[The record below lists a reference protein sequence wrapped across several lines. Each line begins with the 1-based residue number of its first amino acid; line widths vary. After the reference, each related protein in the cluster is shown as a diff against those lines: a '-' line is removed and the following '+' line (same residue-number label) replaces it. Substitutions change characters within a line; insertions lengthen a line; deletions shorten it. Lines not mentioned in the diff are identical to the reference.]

1 MDDSKF
7 MKRCIDLALKGI
19 GYTYPNPLVGSI
31 IVHNNKII
39 GEGYHA
45 KYGESHAE
53 VNAIN
58 NVVNKKLLRESTLYV
73 NLEPC
78 NHHGNTPPCTE
89 AIIDNNI
96 KRIVIGSRDPN
107 KLVDGSGI
115 DKLRSSGC
123 DVVVGVMD
131 LECSDLNKRFFKY
144 HKHKRPYI
152 ILKWAESKDGFISPL
167 KSRLSTRK
175 VNWISGEKSKKLTH
189 KWRSEE
195 HSILVGVQTIIDD
208 NPLLTTRFVNG
219 KDPIRFVLDPNSR
232 IPIDSRVLSQTSKT
246 IIFSKKEN
254 NLISDYTKSLSFEN
268 IQLIIESLYNMKIQS
283 VLIEGGT
290 KTINHFLNNDLWDSI
305 RVFKSNK
312 KIKDGIKSPYVD
324 FSKFSKNDIGDDILY
339 EINR

>member
-1 MDDSKF
+1 MDDIKF
-7 MKRCIDLALKGI
+7 MKRCIDLASKGI
-19 GYTYPNPLVGSI
+19 GYTYPNPLVGSV
-31 IVHNNKII
+31 IVYNNKII

-58 NVVNKKLLRESTLYV
+58 SVGDKELLRESTLYV

-78 NHHGNTPPCTE
+78 NHHGKTPPCTE
-89 AIIDNNI
+89 AIINNNI

-107 KLVDGSGI
+107 RLVDGSGI

-123 DVVVGVMD
+123 DVVVGVMES
-131 LECSDLNKRFFKY
+131 ECSNLNKRFFKY
-144 HKHKRPYI
+144 HKHKRPYV
-152 ILKWAESKDGFISPL
+152 ILKWAESKDGFISPQ
-167 KSRLSTRK
+167 KSNQSPRK
-175 VNWISGEKSKKLTH
+175 ISWISGENSKKLNH

-208 NPLLTTRFVNG
+208 DPLLTTRFVDG
-219 KDPIRFVLDPNSR
+219 KNPIRFVLDPNSR
-232 IPIDSRVLSQTSKT
+232 IPIDSKVLSQTSKT
-246 IIFSKKEN
+246 IILSKKEN
-254 NLISDYTKSLSFEN
+254 NLIPNYTKSSNFEN
-268 IQLIIESLYNMKIQS
+268 IQKIIESLYDMKIQS

-312 KIKDGIKSPYVD
+312 NITDGIRSPNVD
-324 FSKFSKNDIGDDILY
+324 LSKFSKSDIGDDILY

>member
-1 MDDSKF
+1 VDDIKF
-7 MKRCIDLALKGI
+7 MKRCIYLASKGI
-19 GYTYPNPLVGSI
+19 GYTYPNPLVGSV

-58 NVVNKKLLRESTLYV
+58 SVSNKELLKESTLYV
-73 NLEPC
+73 SLEPC
-78 NHHGNTPPCTE
+78 NHHGSTPPCTE
-89 AIIDNNI
+89 AILNNNI

-107 KLVDGSGI
+107 RLVDGSGI

-123 DVVVGVMD
+123 DVIVGVMEV
-131 LECSDLNKRFFKY
+131 ECSHLNKRFFKY
-144 HKHKRPYI
+144 HKYKRPYI

-167 KSRLSTRK
+167 KSNQSPRK
-175 VNWISGEKSKKLTH
+175 VNWISGEDSKKLTH

-208 NPLLTTRFVNG
+208 DPFLTTRLVDG
-219 KDPIRFVLDPNSR
+219 KNPIRFVLDPNSR
-232 IPIDSRVLSQTSKT
+232 IPIDSKVLSEISKT
-246 IIFSKKEN
+246 IILSKKEN
-254 NLISDYTKSLSFEN
+254 NLIPSYTRSSSFEN
-268 IQLIIESLYNMKIQS
+268 IQLIIDSLYDMKIQS

-312 KIKDGIKSPYVD
+312 NITHGIKSPNVD
-324 FSKFSKNDIGDDILY
+324 FSKFSKSDIGGDILFELY
-339 EINR
+339 R

>member
-1 MDDSKF
+1 MDDIKF
-7 MKRCIDLALKGI
+7 MKRCIDLASKGL
-19 GYTYPNPLVGSI
+19 GYTYPNPLVGSV
-31 IVHNNKII
+31 IVHDNKII

-58 NVVNKKLLRESTLYV
+58 SVGDKELLRESTLYV

-78 NHHGNTPPCTE
+78 NHHGKTPPCTE
-89 AIIDNNI
+89 AIINNNI

-107 KLVDGSGI
+107 RLVDGSGI

-123 DVVVGVMD
+123 DVVVGVME
-131 LECSDLNKRFFKY
+131 LECSNLNKRFFKY

-167 KSRLSTRK
+167 KSNQSPRK
-175 VNWISGEKSKKLTH
+175 VSWISGENSKKLNH

-208 NPLLTTRFVNG
+208 DPLLTTRFVDG
-219 KDPIRFVLDPNSR
+219 KNPIRFVLDPNSR
-232 IPIDSRVLSQTSKT
+232 IPIDSKVLSQTSKT
-246 IIFSKKEN
+246 IILSKKEN
-254 NLISDYTKSLSFEN
+254 NLIPNYTKSSNFEN
-268 IQLIIESLYNMKIQS
+268 IQRIIESLYDMKIQS

-290 KTINHFLNNDLWDSI
+290 KTINHFLDNDSWDSI

-312 KIKDGIKSPYVD
+312 NITDGIRSPDVD
-324 FSKFSKNDIGDDILY
+324 LSKFTKSDIGDDILY

>member
-1 MDDSKF
+1 MDDIIF
-7 MKRCIDLALKGI
+7 MKRCIELASKGI
-19 GYTYPNPLVGSI
+19 GYTYPNPLVGSV

-58 NVVNKKLLRESTLYV
+58 SVGNKELLKESTLYV

-78 NHHGNTPPCTE
+78 NHHGKTPPCTE
-89 AIIDNNI
+89 AIINNNI
-96 KRIVIGSRDPN
+96 KRIVIGSKDPN
-107 KLVDGSGI
+107 RLVNGSGI
-115 DKLRSSGC
+115 DKLKSNGC
-123 DVVVGVMD
+123 DVVVGVMEV
-131 LECSDLNKRFFKY
+131 ECSDLNKRFFIY

-167 KSRLSTRK
+167 KSNQSPRK
-175 VNWISGEKSKKLTH
+175 VNWISGEDSKKLTH

-195 HSILVGVQTIIDD
+195 HSILVGVQTIVDD
-208 NPLLTTRFVNG
+208 NPLLTTRFVHG
-219 KDPIRFVLDPNSR
+219 KNPIRFVLDPNSR
-232 IPIDSRVLSQTSKT
+232 IPIDSKVLSETSKT
-246 IIFSKKEN
+246 IILSKKEN
-254 NLISDYTKSLSFEN
+254 NLIPDYTKSLSFEN
-268 IQLIIESLYNMKIQS
+268 IQLIIESLHDMKIQS

-312 KIKDGIKSPYVD
+312 NIKSGIKSPNVD
-324 FSKFSKNDIGDDILY
+324 LLKFSKSQVGDDILY

>member
-1 MDDSKF
+1 VDDIKF
-7 MKRCIDLALKGI
+7 MKRCLDLASKGI
-19 GYTYPNPLVGSI
+19 GYTYPNPLVGSV
-31 IVHNNKII
+31 IVYNNKII
-39 GEGYHA
+39 GEGYHT

-58 NVVNKKLLRESTLYV
+58 SVGDKKLLRESTLYV

-78 NHHGNTPPCTE
+78 NHHGKTPPCTE
-89 AIIDNNI
+89 AIINNGI
-96 KRIVIGSRDPN
+96 KRVVIGSRDPN
-107 KLVDGSGI
+107 RLVDGNGI

-123 DVVVGVMD
+123 NVVVGVME
-131 LECSDLNKRFFKY
+131 LECSNLNKRFFKY

-167 KSRLSTRK
+167 KSNQSPRE
-175 VNWISGEKSKKLTH
+175 VNWISGENSKKLSH

-208 NPLLTTRFVNG
+208 DPLLTTRFVDG
-219 KDPIRFVLDPNSR
+219 KNPIRFVLDPNSR
-232 IPIDSRVLSQTSKT
+232 IPIDSKVLSEVSKT
-246 IIFSKKEN
+246 IILSKKEN
-254 NLISDYTKSLSFEN
+254 NLIPNYTKSSNFEN
-268 IQLIIESLYNMKIQS
+268 IQKIIESLYDMKIQS

-290 KTINHFLNNDLWDSI
+290 KTINHFLNNDSWDSI

-312 KIKDGIKSPYVD
+312 NIKDGIKSPDLD
-324 FSKFSKNDIGDDILY
+324 FSKFSNSDIGDDILY

>member
-1 MDDSKF
+1 MDNTKF
-7 MKRCIDLALKGI
+7 MKRCIDLASKGI
-19 GYTYPNPLVGSI
+19 GYTYPNPLVGSV

-58 NVVNKKLLRESTLYV
+58 NVANKELLRESTLYV

-78 NHHGNTPPCTE
+78 NHHGKTPPCTE
-89 AIIDNNI
+89 AIIKNNI

-107 KLVDGSGI
+107 RLVNGSGI
-115 DKLRSSGC
+115 DKLKSSGC
-123 DVVVGVMD
+123 DVVVGVMEV
-131 LECSDLNKRFFKY
+131 ECSDLNKRFFKY
-144 HKHKRPYI
+144 HKQKRPYI
-152 ILKWAESKDGFISPL
+152 ILKWAESRDGFISPL
-167 KSRLSTRK
+167 KSNQSQRK
-175 VNWISGEKSKKLTH
+175 VNWISGEDSKKLTH

-208 NPLLTTRFVNG
+208 NPLLTTRFVDG
-219 KDPIRFVLDPNSR
+219 KNPIRFVLDPNSR
-232 IPIDSRVLSQTSKT
+232 IPLDSKVLSEASKT
-246 IIFSKKEN
+246 IILSKEEN
-254 NLISDYTKSLSFEN
+254 NLIPNYTKSSNFEN
-268 IQLIIESLYNMKIQS
+268 IQLIIGSLYDMKIQS

-290 KTINHFLNNDLWDSI
+290 KTINHFLNNDSWDSI

-312 KIKDGIKSPYVD
+312 NLTHGIKSPNVD
-324 FSKFSKNDIGDDILY
+324 FTKFSKSDIGNDILY